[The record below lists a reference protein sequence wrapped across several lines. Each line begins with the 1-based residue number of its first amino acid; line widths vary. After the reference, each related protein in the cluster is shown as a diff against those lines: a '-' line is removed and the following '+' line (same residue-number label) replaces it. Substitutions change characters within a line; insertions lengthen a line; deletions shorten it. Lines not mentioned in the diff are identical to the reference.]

1 MHLRKLVG
9 VCGFA
14 IAFLA
19 NYASALGLGEIK
31 LNSALNQPLDA
42 EIKLLDVRDLG
53 ADQVIVA
60 LGSPADFERNGVD
73 RLYFYTVLEV
83 QV

>member
-1 MHLRKLVG
+1 MHLRKLVW

-14 IAFLA
+14 VALLA

-42 EIKLLDVRDLG
+42 EIKLLDIRDLS
-53 ADQVIVA
+53 AEQIIVA
-60 LGSPADFERNGVD
+60 LGSPADFERL
-73 RLYFYTVLEV
+73 RH
-83 QV
+83 

>member
-42 EIKLLDVRDLG
+42 EIKLLDVR
-53 ADQVIVA
+53 IK
-60 LGSPADFERNGVD
+60 SS
-73 RLYFYTVLEV
+73 
-83 QV
+83 